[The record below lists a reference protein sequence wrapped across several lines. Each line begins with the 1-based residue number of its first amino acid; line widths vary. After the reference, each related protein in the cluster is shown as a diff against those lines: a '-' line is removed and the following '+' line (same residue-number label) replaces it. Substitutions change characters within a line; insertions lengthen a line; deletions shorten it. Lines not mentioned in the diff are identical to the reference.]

1 MLVLNLKM
9 NFSADSIKKYEA
21 FIQDK
26 EVIVMPQY
34 PYLLF
39 FRNGKYSLGSQN
51 VSKFAKG
58 SYTGEVCAK
67 ALKGLG
73 VKYCLVG
80 HSERKEY
87 FYETINDFRMKIT
100 NLNDVGIIPIY
111 CINQTKE
118 EYEQDIELKNIE
130 NQLEGIPDYIKYI
143 VVAFEPTWLIG
154 TPEEKI
160 DIDHINNVLVRI
172 KSYLMERN
180 ISHSIIYGGGIDST
194 NVETLKD
201 LLCNDG
207 FIISSSAINLDE
219 FKKIYELTE
228 GKKQN
233 EIL

>member
-9 NFSADSIKKYEA
+9 NFSADTIRKYEN
-21 FIQDK
+21 FIRDK
-26 EVIVMPQY
+26 EVIVLPQY

-87 FYETINDFRMKIT
+87 FNEDINDFRMKMT
-100 NLNDVGIIPIY
+100 NLNDAGIIPIY

-118 EYEQDIELKNIE
+118 EYESDKDLKNIE

-143 VVAFEPTWLIG
+143 VVAFEPSWMIG
-154 TPEEKI
+154 NQEEELDVK
-160 DIDHINNVLVRI
+160 HINDVLVRI

-180 ISHSIIYGGGIDST
+180 INHSIIYGGGINSKNIT
-194 NVETLKD
+194 ELKN
-201 LLCNDG
+201 LSCNDG
-207 FIISSSAINLDE
+207 FIISSSAMDMDELDY
-219 FKKIYELTE
+219 IYKTIKRES
-228 GKKQN
+228 
-233 EIL
+233 I

>member
-9 NFSADSIKKYEA
+9 NFSCDTIKKYES
-21 FIQDK
+21 FIHDK
-26 EVIVMPQY
+26 EVIVLPQY

-39 FRNGKYSLGSQN
+39 FRNGAYSLGSQN

-80 HSERKEY
+80 HSERKEH

-118 EYEQDIELKNIE
+118 EYENDLELKNIE
-130 NQLEGIPDYIKYI
+130 NQLEGIPDYVKYI
-143 VVAFEPTWLIG
+143 VVAFEPSWMIG
-154 TPEEKI
+154 GSEEEL
-160 DIDHINNVLVRI
+160 DIEHINNILIRI

-180 ISHSIIYGGGIDST
+180 INHSIIYGGGVDS
-194 NVETLKD
+194 NNIESLKA
-201 LLCNDG
+201 LSCNDG
-207 FIISSSAINLDE
+207 FIISSSAMELNELE
-219 FKKIYELTE
+219 KIYTE
-228 GKKQN
+228 IKSN
-233 EIL
+233 

>member
-194 NVETLKD
+194 NVETLKN